1 MRDLSVTQQALAS
14 EPGFGDY
21 VELLKPRVMRL
32 VVFTAFVGLVA
43 APVPVHPVI
52 GLASILSIAVG
63 AGAAGAL
70 NMWWDADID
79 AVMARTARRP
89 IPTGRLERG
98 EALALG
104 LTLAGFSVVMLG
116 LFANLVAAGL
126 LAFTIFFYVV
136 VYSVWLKRS
145 TPQNIV
151 IGGAAGALP
160 PVIGWAVATGAVA
173 PASVAM
179 FLLIFLWTPPHF
191 WALALFRNDDYAR
204 AGVPMLTVTAGDRAT
219 RNHILGYAAVL
230 APVAV
235 AIAFTRIGGPV
246 YLAGALLLNA
256 RLVADA
262 WTVWRRDET
271 AARADRFRAEKRFF
285 GFSILYMTLLF
296 ALLLAEAALRALG
309 LAAAAWPALV

>member
-1 MRDLSVTQQALAS
+1 MRDLSVSQQVLTR

-52 GLASILSIAVG
+52 GLASILCIAVG

-79 AVMARTARRP
+79 AVMVRTARRP
-89 IPTGRLERG
+89 IPTGRVERG
-98 EALALG
+98 EALAVG

-160 PVIGWAVATGAVA
+160 PVIGWAVATGGVA

-235 AIAFTRIGGPV
+235 AIAFTGVGGPV

-262 WTVWRRDET
+262 WTVWRRDEA
-271 AARADRFRAEKRFF
+271 AARPDRFRAEKRFF

-296 ALLLAEAALRALG
+296 ALLLAESALRALG
-309 LAAAAWPALV
+309 LAAAGWPALV